1 MNTLII
7 DDEPAANT
15 ELKKMLKSAH
25 PQVHIVGQ
33 ATNISEGLLK
43 ISQLL
48 PDLLFLDIEMPGG
61 SGFDLIRQLGKEYR
75 PEIVFVT
82 GRNEFALQ
90 AFNCAVLDY
99 ILKPVEP
106 KALASAV
113 KRAEERLHQKNSAQ
127 RLEALLANIDTNDN
141 SKKQIGVPNETGVEF
156 VKSGNITCCQGIEGY
171 TRIHL
176 VDGSKRI
183 SSYPIGHYKKMLPTP
198 DFFMTHRSF
207 VVNRQHVLNISGYEL
222 ALGQGLTVE
231 ISRRRK
237 KLVEAWLSELTTY

>member
-1 MNTLII
+1 MNTLLI

-15 ELKKMLKSAH
+15 ELKKLLRAAH
-25 PQVHIVGQ
+25 PQINIVGQ
-33 ATNISEGLLK
+33 ATNVHEGLLK
-43 ISQLL
+43 ISQLE

-61 SGFDLIRQLGKEYR
+61 TGFDLIRQLKKESR

-82 GRNEFALQ
+82 SRNEFAFQ

-106 KALASAV
+106 STLAIAV
-113 KRAEERLHQKNSAQ
+113 KRAEERLRQKNSSQ
-127 RLEALLANIDTNDN
+127 RLAALLANMDSSNN
-141 SKKQIGVPNETGVEF
+141 SEKQIGIPNDNGVEF
-156 VKSGNITCCQGIEGY
+156 VNAGNIICCQGIEGY
-171 TRIHL
+171 TGIYL
-176 VDGSKRI
+176 IDGSKRM

-207 VVNRQHVLNISGYEL
+207 VVNRRHVIKLTGDEISLNN
-222 ALGQGLTVE
+222 GLKAE

-237 KLVEAWLSELTTY
+237 KLVEEWLS

>member
-15 ELKKMLKSAH
+15 ELKKILRAAH
-25 PQVHIVGQ
+25 PQINVVGQ
-33 ATNISEGLLK
+33 ATNVHEGLLK
-43 ISQLL
+43 ISQLQ

-61 SGFDLIRQLGKEYR
+61 TGFDLIRQLKKESR

-82 GRNEFALQ
+82 SRNEFAFQ

-99 ILKPVEP
+99 VLKPVEP
-106 KALASAV
+106 SALATAV
-113 KRAEERLHQKNSAQ
+113 KRAEERLSQKNSAR
-127 RLEALLANIDTNDN
+127 RLEALLANMDATNN
-141 SKKQIGVPNETGVEF
+141 SEKQIGIPNDHGVEF
-156 VKSGNITCCQGIEGY
+156 VTAGSIICCQGIDGY

-176 VDGSKRI
+176 SDGRKRT

-207 VVNRQHVLNISGYEL
+207 VVNRRHVLRLSGDEIKL
-222 ALGQGLTVE
+222 NQGLTAE

-237 KLVEAWLSELTTY
+237 KLVETWLS

>member
-7 DDEPAANT
+7 DDEPAANA

-25 PQVHIVGQ
+25 PQVNIVGQ

-43 ISQLL
+43 IRQLK

-61 SGFDLIRQLGKEYR
+61 TGFDLIRQLGRDSR

-82 GRNEFALQ
+82 SRNEFALR

-99 ILKPVEP
+99 VLKPVEP
-106 KALASAV
+106 KVLASAV
-113 KRAEERLHQKNSAQ
+113 KRAEERLHQKNSSR
-127 RLEALLANIDTNDN
+127 RLEALLTNMNATTN
-141 SKKQIGVPNETGVEF
+141 SEKQIGIPNDSGVEF
-156 VKSGNITCCQGIEGY
+156 VRAGNIICCQGIDGY
-171 TRIHL
+171 TRIYL
-176 VDGSKRI
+176 TDGSKRT

-207 VVNRQHVLNISGYEL
+207 VVNRQHVLNLSGDEL
-222 ALGQGLTVE
+222 ALNQGLTAEV
-231 ISRRRK
+231 SRRRK
-237 KLVEAWLSELTTY
+237 KLVEGWLS